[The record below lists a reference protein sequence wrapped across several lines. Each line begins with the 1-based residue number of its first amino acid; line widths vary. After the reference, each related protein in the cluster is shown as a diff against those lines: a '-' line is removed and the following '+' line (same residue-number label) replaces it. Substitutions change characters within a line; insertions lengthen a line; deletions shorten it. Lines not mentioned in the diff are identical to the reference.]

1 MDIDLEKLIA
11 IGISQTGLISTAQ
24 IPFSPEVRKL
34 CEGNVCRS
42 YGTTWACPPA
52 VGTVEAC
59 KSKCLSFQHAL
70 VFNQVFPLEDS
81 FDFEGMRAGHAAF
94 KETCDEL
101 YDFIK
106 PKISDF
112 LLLSNESCNRCS
124 KCTYPD
130 SSCRFPE
137 KLFPSIEGFGILV
150 AGLAETAAINY
161 INGAN
166 TVTYFGMLLYND
178 RLYFL

>member
-1 MDIDLEKLIA
+1 MTIEFEKFKA
-11 IGISQTGLISTAQ
+11 TGISQYGLISTAQ

-52 VGTVEAC
+52 VGTVEEC
-59 KSKCLSFQHAL
+59 KNKCLSYQHAL

-94 KETCDEL
+94 KDTCDKL
-101 YDFIK
+101 YALVK
-106 PKISDF
+106 AQTGDF
-112 LLLSNESCNRCS
+112 LLLSNESCNRCE

-130 SSCRFPE
+130 TLCRFPE

-150 AGLAETAAINY
+150 ADLAASANINY

-166 TVTYFGMLLYND
+166 TVTYFGMLLFHD
-178 RLYFL
+178 

>member
-1 MDIDLEKLIA
+1 MMIEHDKLKT
-11 IGISQTGLISTAQ
+11 IGISQSGVISTAQ
-24 IPFSPEVRKL
+24 IPFSPEVRSL

-59 KSKCLSFQHAL
+59 KAKCLSYQHAL
-70 VFNQVFPLEDS
+70 VFNQVFALEDS

-94 KETCDEL
+94 KETCDKL
-101 YDFIK
+101 YDLVK
-106 PKISDF
+106 TQTSDF
-112 LLLSNESCNRCS
+112 LLLSNESCNRCE

-130 SSCRFPE
+130 TPCRFPE

-150 AGLAETAAINY
+150 AGLAASANIHY

-166 TVTYFGMLLYND
+166 PVTYFGMLLYND
-178 RLYFL
+178 EQSA